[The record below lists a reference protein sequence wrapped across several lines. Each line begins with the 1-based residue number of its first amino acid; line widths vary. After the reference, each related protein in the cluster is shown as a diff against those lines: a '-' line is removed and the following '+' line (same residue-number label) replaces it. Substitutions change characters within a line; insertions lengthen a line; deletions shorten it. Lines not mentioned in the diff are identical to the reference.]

1 MVPVAPDARHNNYLL
16 ASGLEQNQSQ
26 LASFLEQK
34 QLQLASGLKQT
45 LIFTIV
51 NQSHIQLYSKE
62 ISIARFTLL

>member
-16 ASGLEQNQSQ
+16 ASGLEQNQS
-26 LASFLEQK
+26 
-34 QLQLASGLKQT
+34 QLASGLKQT